1 MGLFPLIVLKIL
13 KVAQRRKIFRVLESA
28 KHNLKVLA
36 LVFLTKYQ
44 QTWPLNSMQLRKQR
58 LWWGFVFSFLF
69 KRQFQRLPWEK
80 MSRFF

>member
-13 KVAQRRKIFRVLESA
+13 EVAQRRKIFREVLESV
-28 KHNLKVLA
+28 KLNLKVLA

-58 LWWGFVFSFLF
+58 LWRGFFFFFWVFSKDSFSVAMGE
-69 KRQFQRLPWEK
+69 R
-80 MSRFF
+80 

>member
-13 KVAQRRKIFRVLESA
+13 EVAQRRKIFREVLKNA

-44 QTWPLNSMQLRKQR
+44 QTWPLNSMQLRKQT
-58 LWWGFVFSFLF
+58 LVGIFFFFFF
-69 KRQFQRLPWEK
+69 KRQF
-80 MSRFF
+80 